1 MASSNYLSGASLA
14 FEAYEKIVEHQI
26 ANGARFSVDGTGMSS
41 PSLCDGP
48 EDIKVEGL
56 IVGGTTGEGHL
67 LSWDEHLNLIAHTKD
82 SLITSALLR
91 FLLHA

>member
-1 MASSNYLSGASLA
+1 M
-14 FEAYEKIVEHQI
+14 EHQI